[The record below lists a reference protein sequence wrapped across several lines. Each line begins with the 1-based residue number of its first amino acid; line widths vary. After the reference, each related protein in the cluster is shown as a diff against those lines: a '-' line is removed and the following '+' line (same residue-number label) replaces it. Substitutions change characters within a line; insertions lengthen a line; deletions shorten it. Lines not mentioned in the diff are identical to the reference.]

1 MQHSHWH
8 CSNFGPL
15 KGTDQTA
22 PCECAFG
29 WTLPMVP
36 ENWALSCPYAGT
48 DTVLL
53 AAWETSVLETEASL
67 GLQIRRTL
75 DYSLRLK

>member
-1 MQHSHWH
+1 MDASH
-8 CSNFGPL
+8 GP
-15 KGTDQTA
+15 K
-22 PCECAFG
+22 
-29 WTLPMVP
+29 

-67 GLQIRRTL
+67 GLQIRRTS